1 MTSKQRAY
9 LRGLANTAET
19 ILIIG
24 KDGVTDNVLKQA
36 DDAIE
41 AREIIKL
48 KCLETSMMT
57 PREAAEEIAAEIKAE
72 VVQVIGSKAQRSYRR
87 DESVLRSGKTR
98 PTYNHAH
105 GNAAA

>member
-9 LRGLANTAET
+9 LRGLANTADT

-36 DDAIE
+36 DDAVE

-48 KCLETSMMT
+48 KFLETAMMT
-57 PREAAEEIAAEIKAE
+57 PREAAEEIAAAINAE
-72 VVQVIGSKAQRSYRR
+72 VVQVIGSKAVIYRPAKKPKI
-87 DESVLRSGKTR
+87 VLPK
-98 PTYNHAH
+98 
-105 GNAAA
+105 

>member
-9 LRGLANTAET
+9 LRGLANTADT

-36 DDAIE
+36 DDAAE

-48 KCLETSMMT
+48 KCLETAMMT
-57 PREAAEEIAAEIKAE
+57 PREAAEEIAAAINAE
-72 VVQVIGSKAQRSYRR
+72 VVQVSGSKAVIYRPAKKPKI
-87 DESVLRSGKTR
+87 VLPK
-98 PTYNHAH
+98 
-105 GNAAA
+105 

>member
-9 LRGLANTAET
+9 LRGLANTADT

-36 DDAIE
+36 DDAAE

-48 KCLETSMMT
+48 KCLETAMMT
-57 PREAAEEIAAEIKAE
+57 PREAAEEIASAINAE
-72 VVQVIGSKAQRSYRR
+72 VVQVIGSKAVIYRPAKKPKI
-87 DESVLRSGKTR
+87 VLPK
-98 PTYNHAH
+98 
-105 GNAAA
+105 

>member
-9 LRGLANTAET
+9 LRGLANTADT

-36 DDAIE
+36 DDAAE

-48 KCLETSMMT
+48 KCLETAMMT
-57 PREAAEEIAAEIKAE
+57 PREVAEEIAAAINAE
-72 VVQVIGSKAQRSYRR
+72 VVQVIGSKAVIYRPAKKPKI
-87 DESVLRSGKTR
+87 VLPK
-98 PTYNHAH
+98 
-105 GNAAA
+105 